1 MVEHLE
7 SDIAFDLRKFGFG
20 LGLGCSFFSDL
31 APVGHGQAKERDAG
45 FAASFGDGDVGNTN
59 LAGQLDHGHL
69 PYFFE
74 QFRNGDAL
82 RMRTCSPSL
91 MVSLAIKRTTPTSPH
106 KMPALDGR
114 DWTFVEQNT
123 AGAQVNTSL
132 EKSIVKFWKLFRSM
146 KKEMGC

>member
-20 LGLGCSFFSDL
+20 FGLQFFSDL

-59 LAGQLDHGHL
+59 VVGQLDHGHL

-82 RMRTCSPSL
+82 RMRTCRLSL
-91 MVSLAIKRTTPTSPH
+91 MVILAIKRTTPTFPPTKTS
-106 KMPALDGR
+106 ALDGR
-114 DWTFVEQNT
+114 YWTLVGQNT
-123 AGAQVNTSL
+123 AGAQVNTRL
-132 EKSIVKFWKLFRSM
+132 EKSREKFWKLSRSM